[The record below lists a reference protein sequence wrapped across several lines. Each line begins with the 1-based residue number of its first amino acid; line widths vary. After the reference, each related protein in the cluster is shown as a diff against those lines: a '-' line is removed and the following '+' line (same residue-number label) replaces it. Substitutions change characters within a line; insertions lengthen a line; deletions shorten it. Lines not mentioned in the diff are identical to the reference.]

1 MLGDNIGPA
10 NISIWLQCDC
20 TVFQRVSWAMMIRKA
35 SANMCNQIQ
44 LEIQYSKIKY
54 PQLSQHGTAAPLIS
68 TPYASD
74 SSWTPIKTKQVWFF
88 FFWTTLWFIFK
99 TKKQVCYW
107 PFPPFFNSTFFTSTK
122 WKGLGS
128 KIKAIKL
135 NFTINLWHIKPHTVY
150 RLHFCVH
157 I

>member
-54 PQLSQHGTAAPLIS
+54 PQLSQRGTAAPLIS

-74 SSWTPIKTKQVWFF
+74 SS
-88 FFWTTLWFIFK
+88 
-99 TKKQVCYW
+99 
-107 PFPPFFNSTFFTSTK
+107 
-122 WKGLGS
+122 
-128 KIKAIKL
+128 
-135 NFTINLWHIKPHTVY
+135 
-150 RLHFCVH
+150 
-157 I
+157 